1 MEAAMKTR
9 GLTSAQKSLSTTV
22 TIYIILFIFAVLC
35 VAPFWMLLVNAT
47 RSNQEINRGVSM
59 LPGTSLVENAK
70 SLVLGRV
77 DGLTGERMQGINVPL
92 GFLNSFLIAISSTIL
107 TAYFGVL
114 TAFGFA
120 LYQFR
125 GRKFLFG
132 IVLGVIMIPT
142 TVNLIGVYKLA
153 LTLKMI
159 DTWLPLIL
167 PAIANPFAVFF
178 LKNYLEASLPR
189 SLVEAARIDG
199 SSEFRIFHTIA
210 LPLSSPAIA
219 TISIF
224 GFLGCWNSYLLP
236 LIIINS
242 NKLYTLP
249 MMIQQ
254 LNTTTFNRDLGALYF
269 GIAISIVPILVAFAF
284 FSRYL
289 VEGISMGSVKE

>member
-1 MEAAMKTR
+1 MESAMKMR
-9 GLTSAQKSLSTTV
+9 KSGIAGKSSSTAV
-22 TIYIILFIFAVLC
+22 FIYIVLFIFAALC
-35 VAPFWMLLVNAT
+35 IVPFWMLLVNAT
-47 RSNQEINRGVSM
+47 RSNQEINLGVSM
-59 LPGTSLVENAK
+59 LPGASLVENAK

-77 DGLTGERMQGINVPL
+77 DGLTGERMQGIDVPR
-92 GFLNSFLIAISSTIL
+92 GFLNSFVIAICSTVL
-107 TAYFGVL
+107 TAYFGIM
-114 TAFGFA
+114 TAYGFA
-120 LYQFR
+120 LYRFR
-125 GRKFLFG
+125 GRKILFG
-132 IVLGVIMIPT
+132 IVMGVIMIPS

-159 DTWLPLIL
+159 DTWWPLIL

-199 SSEFRIFHTIA
+199 SSEYSIFHTIA
-210 LPLSSPAIA
+210 IPLASPAIA

-224 GFLGCWNSYLLP
+224 GFLGVWNSYLIP

-242 NKLYTLP
+242 NTLYTLP

-289 VEGISMGSVKE
+289 VEGISMGGVKE